1 MKSIIKQPKIE
12 SEAITGPRYWRSLDE
27 LVDKPEF
34 KDFIEKEFPLGAS
47 ELDGVNRRQFLKIMA
62 ASFAA
67 AGMGMAGCRRPVQYI
82 LPYSKQPENVIP
94 GVPVFY
100 TTSHPSAKDN
110 QPLLVETHQHRP
122 SKIEG
127 NPAHSPY
134 GGATDIYSQASVLDL
149 YDPDRSTKSS
159 EGTRSITQGRVYD
172 LLQEIHNKFV
182 STEGQGLA
190 FLAEQ
195 STSPTRSR
203 IVEQIKKIFPR
214 STWAEYEPINFD
226 NPEIATRRLFGRPL
240 RPHYNFRNAKRI
252 LSLDADFLNSE
263 PGQLANSRAF
273 AVGRRVNSSKEADN
287 MNRLYQ
293 VESNFS
299 TTGAMADHRL
309 RLSSGQIP
317 AFTALLA
324 IELLKQKSIDSP
336 LSEELQKKAAGLET
350 NTHWIEECIADLIA
364 NPGKAVVTAGSHQP
378 VEVHELVFFINDLL
392 GANGHTVNYLN
403 LPNYSASTIQN
414 LGVAL
419 ENGRIETLIIVGG
432 NPAYNAPA
440 DLNWLELQKSVT
452 EVVRYGYF
460 FDETS
465 IEATY
470 HISATHYLE
479 SWSDGR
485 TFDGTVVPVQPMIRP
500 LFEGLQEI
508 ELLARLAGMDETDP
522 YALVKETIA
531 SLSDETDKERGFNR
545 FLSDGV
551 LKNSNYANIPVS
563 VNQSQIKRTVATG
576 NFRPTQVSSKQ
587 LEVRIIPSPRM
598 WDGTYNNNGWLQEC
612 PEAMT
617 KLTWDNAISISPRLA
632 KDIGYDPEQNSFKQ
646 IASKNTATFKMGRE
660 VSPLGEITIGGT
672 TVRGPVH
679 IQPGLANYT
688 VVIPLGYGRTKV
700 GRIGKGT
707 GFTAYPL
714 VNSQSPGYV
723 AGANINITDKSYLL
737 ANTQEHWSMEGR
749 ALVREANVED
759 YSKHPDFVDKMGLE
773 AHSPPVYGSDSN
785 LSLQEKVT
793 TQPRGESAYEIPQ
806 FGGDHQWGMSI
817 DLNTCTA
824 CSACIVACQSENNIP
839 IVGKDQVTRGR
850 EMHWLRFDRYYSSGD
865 VDSNK
870 REIPEDPQATVQP
883 VMCMHCETAPCEQVC
898 PVNATVHDDEGLN
911 VMSYNRCVGTR
922 YCSNNCP
929 YKVRRFN
936 FFDWNKRE
944 IGSFYK
950 GPLGPGGMTEL
961 EKMQKN
967 PDVSVRM
974 RGVMEKCTY
983 CQQRIQEA
991 KINTKVK
998 ARDSGD
1004 IKVPDGT
1011 IKTACQQVCP
1021 TDSIVFGDISDPE
1034 SKVSI
1039 TKNSD
1044 RDYSVLGYLN
1054 TRPRTTY
1061 LARLR
1066 NPNPLM
1072 PDYREMPLSRM
1083 EYENKFGHG
1092 AHGED
1097 SHEKGN
1103 GHEEHHNEA
1112 SDEHHVNGTHNT

>member
-1 MKSIIKQPKIE
+1 MKSNIE
-12 SEAITGPRYWRSLDE
+12 PQKTDNDVLNGPRYWRSLDE
-27 LVDKPEF
+27 LTETPEF
-34 KDFIEKEFPLGAS
+34 REFIEKEFPLGAS
-47 ELDGVNRRQFLKIMA
+47 ELEGVNRRHFLKIMA
-62 ASFAA
+62 ASFAV

-82 LPYSKQPENVIP
+82 LPYSKQPENVVP

-100 TTSHPSAKDN
+100 ASSHPSAKDN
-110 QPLLVETHQHRP
+110 KPLLVETHQNRP

-127 NPAHSPY
+127 NPKHLPY
-134 GGATDIYSQASVLDL
+134 GGATDIFSQASVLDL

-159 EGTRSITQGRVYD
+159 EGTRSITPGIVYD
-172 LLQEIHNKFV
+172 LLQNIHDKFV
-182 STEGQGLA
+182 STNGQGLA

-195 STSPTRSR
+195 STSPTRKR
-203 IVEQIKKIFPR
+203 IVEKIKKVFPR
-214 STWAEYEPINFD
+214 SLWAEYEPVNFD
-226 NPEIATRRLFGRPL
+226 NPEIATRSLFGRPL
-240 RPHYNFRNAKRI
+240 RPQYNFKKAKRI
-252 LSLDADFLNSE
+252 LSLDADFLNNE
-263 PGQLANSRAF
+263 PGQLGHSRDF
-273 AVGRRVNSSKEADN
+273 ATARRVKSSKEAEK

-299 TTGAMADHRL
+299 ITGAMADHRL

-317 AFTALLA
+317 AFTALLV
-324 IELLKQKSIDSP
+324 IELLKRQSIESP
-336 LSEELQKKAAGLET
+336 LVKELKKKAAGLET
-350 NTHWIEECIADLIA
+350 DANWIEACVTDLLEH
-364 NPGKAVVTAGSHQP
+364 PGASVVIAGSHQP
-378 VEVHELVFFINDLL
+378 VEIHELVYFINDLL
-392 GANGHTVNYLN
+392 GANGHTIDYLD
-403 LPNYSASTIQN
+403 LPNYSANTIN
-414 LGVAL
+414 DLGVAL
-419 ENGRIETLIIVGG
+419 ENERIETLIIVGG
-432 NPAYNAPA
+432 NPSYNAPA
-440 DLNWLELQKSVT
+440 DLNWSDQLKSVN
-452 EVVRYGYF
+452 EIVRYGFY

-465 IEATY
+465 VEATH
-470 HISATHYLE
+470 HIAATHYLE

-485 TFDGTVVPVQPMIRP
+485 TFDGTVVPVQPMILP
-500 LFEGLQEI
+500 LFEGMQEI
-508 ELLARLAGMDETDP
+508 ELLARLAGLDKTDS
-522 YALVKETIA
+522 YTLVKETIGNMT
-531 SLSDETDKERGFNR
+531 DEPDKETVFNR
-545 FLSDGV
+545 FLSDG
-551 LKNSNYANIPVS
+551 LLQKSNYSTIPVIVS
-563 VNQSQIKRTVATG
+563 QSKIKGTIATG
-576 NFRPTQVSSKQ
+576 HFRPPQISSDH
-587 LEVRIIPSPRM
+587 LEIRIIPSPRM
-598 WDGTYNNNGWLQEC
+598 WDGAYNNNGWLQEC

-632 KDIGYDPEQNSFKQ
+632 KDIGFDPEQNSFKQ
-646 IASKNTATFKMGRE
+646 IASKNTATFEMGRE
-660 VSPLGEITIGGT
+660 VSPCGEITIGGT
-672 TVRGPVH
+672 TVRGPIH

-707 GFTAYPL
+707 GFNVYPM
-714 VNSQSPGYV
+714 VNSQLPGYV
-723 AGANINITDKSYLL
+723 NGGNLKITDKTYLL

-749 ALVREANVED
+749 AIVREANVED
-759 YSKHPDFVDKMGLE
+759 YVKNPDFVEKMGLE
-773 AHSPPVYGSDSN
+773 PHSPPVYGNDKY

-793 TQPRGESAYEIPQ
+793 TQPRGASAYNIPN

-865 VDSNK
+865 VDDNK
-870 REIPEDPQATVQP
+870 KEIPEDPQVISQP

-911 VMSYNRCVGTR
+911 VMAYNRCVGTR

-950 GPLGPGGMTEL
+950 GPMGPSGMTEL

-991 KINTKVK
+991 KINVKVK
-998 ARDSGD
+998 ARDSDD

-1011 IKTACQQVCP
+1011 IKTACQQACP
-1021 TDSIVFGDISDPE
+1021 TDSIVFGDISDPKSE
-1034 SKVSI
+1034 VSV
-1039 TKNSD
+1039 TKTFD

-1066 NPNPLM
+1066 NPNPKM
-1072 PDYREMPLSRM
+1072 PDYRDMPLSRL

-1092 AHGED
+1092 HQ
-1097 SHEKGN
+1097 KQGN
-1103 GHEEHHNEA
+1103 HDNGKGHEEPNHTPV
-1112 SDEHHVNGTHNT
+1112 EHHESSTHNT

>member
-1 MKSIIKQPKIE
+1 MKSKVIEPKLVNE
-12 SEAITGPRYWRSLDE
+12 EITGPRYWRSLDE
-27 LVDKPEF
+27 LIENPEF
-34 KDFIEKEFPLGAS
+34 KNFIEKEFPLGAS
-47 ELDGVNRRQFLKIMA
+47 ELAGVNRRHFIKIMA

-67 AGMGMAGCRRPVQYI
+67 AGMGMAGCRRPIQHI

-94 GVPVFY
+94 GVPVY
-100 TTSHPSAKDN
+100 YASSHPSAKDN
-110 QPLLVETHQHRP
+110 QPILVETHQHRP

-127 NPAHSPY
+127 NSKYSPY
-134 GGATDIYSQASVLDL
+134 GGTTDIFTQASILDL

-159 EGTRSITQGRVYD
+159 KGTQSISQGMVYD
-172 LLQEIHNKFV
+172 LLQNIHAKFL

-190 FLAEQ
+190 FLANQ
-195 STSPTRSR
+195 STSPTRAR
-203 IVEQIKKIFPR
+203 IVKEIKRIFPR
-214 STWAEYEPINFD
+214 STWAEYEPVNFD
-226 NPEIATRRLFGRPL
+226 NPEIAARRLFGRRL
-240 RPHYNFRNAKRI
+240 RPQYHFTKTKRI
-252 LSLDADFLNSE
+252 LSLDSDFLNIE
-263 PGQLANSRAF
+263 PGKLANSRDF
-273 AVGRRVNSSKEADN
+273 AIKRRVKNSKEATK

-299 TTGAMADHRL
+299 VTGAMADHRL

-317 AFTALLA
+317 AFTALLV
-324 IELLKQKSIDSP
+324 IELLRQKSIQSP
-336 LSEELQKKAAGLET
+336 LSEELKKKASNLDT
-350 NTHWIEECIADLIA
+350 NPHWIQECVTDLLA
-364 NPGKAVVTAGSHQP
+364 HPGKSVVTAGSHQP
-378 VEVHELVFFINDLL
+378 VEVHELVYFINDLL
-392 GANGHTVNYLN
+392 DANGHTVTYLN
-403 LPNYSASTIQN
+403 IPNYSASTIQD
-414 LGVAL
+414 LGVNL
-419 ENGRIETLIIVGG
+419 ENGRIETLIIIGG
-432 NPAYNAPA
+432 NPVYNAPH
-440 DLNWLELQKSVT
+440 DLNWLELQKSVN
-452 EVVRYGYF
+452 EVIRYGYF

-485 TFDGTVVPVQPMIRP
+485 TFDGTIVPVQPMIRP
-500 LFEGLQEI
+500 LFEGMQEL
-508 ELLARLAGMDETDP
+508 ELLARLAGIKKADP
-522 YALVKETIA
+522 YTLVKKTITD
-531 SLSDETDKERGFNR
+531 LSDEVDEERIFDR
-545 FLSDGV
+545 FLSNGF
-551 LKNSNYANIPVS
+551 LKNSSFTNTPVS
-563 VNQSQIKRTVATG
+563 VNQSRIKRTITTG
-576 NFRPTQVSSKQ
+576 NFRPSNISSDH
-587 LEVRIIPSPRM
+587 LEVRIIPSPRV
-598 WDGTYNNNGWLQEC
+598 WDGSYNNNGWLQEC

-632 KDIGYDPEQNSFKQ
+632 KDIGYNPEQNSFKQ
-646 IASKNTATFKMGRE
+646 VASKKAATFKMGRE
-660 VSPLGEITIGGT
+660 VSPLGEINIGETTI
-672 TVRGPVH
+672 RGPIH

-688 VVIPLGYGRTKV
+688 VVVPLGYGRTKV

-714 VNSQSPGYV
+714 VNSRSSGYIL
-723 AGANINITDKSYLL
+723 GANIHITNRSYIL

-749 ALVREANVED
+749 AIVREANLED
-759 YSKHPDFVDKMGLE
+759 YVKHPNFVDKMGLE
-773 AHSPPVYGSDSN
+773 PHSPPIYGNDSN
-785 LSLQEKVT
+785 LSLQKKVT
-793 TQPRGESAYEIPQ
+793 TQPRGASAYEIPQ

-817 DLNTCTA
+817 DLNTCTG

-865 VDSNK
+865 VESNK
-870 REIPEDPQATVQP
+870 SDIPEDPQATIQP
-883 VMCMHCETAPCEQVC
+883 VMCMHCEMAPCEQVC

-950 GPLGPGGMTEL
+950 GPIGPGGMTEL

-998 ARDSGD
+998 ARDSND
-1004 IKVPDGT
+1004 IKVPDGM

-1021 TDSIVFGDISDPE
+1021 TESIIFGDVSDPE
-1034 SKVSI
+1034 SKVSM
-1039 TKNSD
+1039 TKTSD

-1072 PDYREMPLSRM
+1072 PDYRNMPHSRM
-1083 EYENKFGHG
+1083 EYEKQFGHG
-1092 AHGED
+1092 SHGTADHKANSEQL
-1097 SHEKGN
+1097 N
-1103 GHEEHHNEA
+1103 GINDKQYHK
-1112 SDEHHVNGTHNT
+1112 